1 MTPEKDSVKTKAL
14 LYTGRQE
21 ATQNVSCH
29 PVLRSLCTSASCLEY
44 CPASNPVFLFK
55 ANVLGA
61 CAVTSLNAK
70 AESEE
75 VPLGA
80 FDQVF

>member
-1 MTPEKDSVKTKAL
+1 MTLKRTPLKTKAL

-29 PVLRSLCTSASCLEY
+29 PVPRSLCASAPCLNTVLL
-44 CPASNPVFLFK
+44 SNPVFLFK